1 MFAKVMNCGC
11 SSFLIGNV

>member
-11 SSFLIGNV
+11 SSFLIGSV